1 MYIYNIHLPNAHHC
15 WAHPFVQILWCFFQG
30 SKTLVVTD
38 SLISIPEEPPE
49 LLMDPV
55 PLGVGEFL
63 VGSFGPP
70 GTYPEES

>member
-1 MYIYNIHLPNAHHC
+1 LGPSIHPK
-15 WAHPFVQILWCFFQG
+15 FVVFFQG

-55 PLGVGEFL
+55 PLGSL
-63 VGSFGPP
+63 PGPR
-70 GTYPEES
+70 GTNPEES